1 MWERCDAC
9 SDGSTPLPPEP
20 LPVIE
25 ILTARDDRL
34 QKQEDKRFTAERRR
48 VTETGLRFLHLL
60 FIYYAQ
66 WKKLGERERVKQR
79 GRDGKRKD

>member
-9 SDGSTPLPPEP
+9 SDGSTSLPPEP

-34 QKQEDKRFTAERRR
+34 QKQEDKRFTAERHR

-66 WKKLGERERVKQR
+66 WKELGKRERVKQR
-79 GRDGKRKD
+79 GRDGKSKD

>member
-9 SDGSTPLPPEP
+9 FDGSAPLPPEP

-34 QKQEDKRFTAERRR
+34 QKQEDKRFTEERRR
-48 VTETGLRFLHLL
+48 VRETGLSFFASSLYLL
-60 FIYYAQ
+60 CSVEETR
-66 WKKLGERERVKQR
+66 K
-79 GRDGKRKD
+79 DGKSKD